1 MVVVVVA
8 AVYAWSARGTQLSVH
23 TFMSGLPLLRGT
35 VARMWPPAFDQ
46 LSVYADDAVQSVQ
59 IALMGTTLAA
69 LLALPVALLAA
80 RNLTRRRYITWP
92 LRAVLNAARGI
103 SPLVFALLFVSVVG
117 LGPFPG
123 VLAVAANTFGVL
135 GKFFADAVEGLTME
149 PVEAGFT
156 TGGAVPVVISQV
168 IWPMLLPSLTGAV
181 LFAWEWNVRE
191 SAVLG
196 IVGAGGIGYEL
207 KASIDLL
214 DFAHLTT
221 ILGII
226 VLMVGAIDTISGLV
240 RRRLL

>member
-1 MVVVVVA
+1 MSEHPVWAPGAPGQDGSGPTGPLTLTRARLGTPLVVVVVA
-8 AVYAWSARGTQLSVH
+8 AVYAWSARGTQLSIH

-117 LGPFPG
+117 LSAQKGWGKGARRWVNEG
-123 VLAVAANTFGVL
+123 VLSRCPERRPTDPALACARNVFNPA
-135 GKFFADAVEGLTME
+135 
-149 PVEAGFT
+149 
-156 TGGAVPVVISQV
+156 
-168 IWPMLLPSLTGAV
+168 LLRA
-181 LFAWEWNVRE
+181 
-191 SAVLG
+191 
-196 IVGAGGIGYEL
+196 
-207 KASIDLL
+207 
-214 DFAHLTT
+214 
-221 ILGII
+221 
-226 VLMVGAIDTISGLV
+226 
-240 RRRLL
+240 